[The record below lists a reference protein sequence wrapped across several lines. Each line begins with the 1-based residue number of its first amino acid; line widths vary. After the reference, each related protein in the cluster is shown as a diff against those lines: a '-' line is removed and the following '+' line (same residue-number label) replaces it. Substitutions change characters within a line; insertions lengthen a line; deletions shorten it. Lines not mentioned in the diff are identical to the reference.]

1 MIIYQKCLIFV
12 LAFVLAPV
20 RAAEN
25 VLVIVD
31 SPARLDTHTL
41 LLNKLKSGQES

>member
-1 MIIYQKCLIFV
+1 MTILQKWLILV
-12 LAFVLAPV
+12 LASVLAPV

-41 LLNKLKSGQES
+41 FLNKLKSG